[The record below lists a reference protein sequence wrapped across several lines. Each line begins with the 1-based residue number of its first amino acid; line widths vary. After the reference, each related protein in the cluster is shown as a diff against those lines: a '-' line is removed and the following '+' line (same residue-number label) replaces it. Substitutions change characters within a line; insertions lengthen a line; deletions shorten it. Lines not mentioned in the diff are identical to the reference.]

1 MMDKIA
7 EFALSIIGAVVG
19 LGVSLCLLLLLTGC
33 STDSALRAQIAGANI
48 ELARHKAE
56 VAAKPILDAQ
66 IPTPSGM
73 MVIVVHAPQGAN
85 TAQITMPDDPW
96 ARAADRAV
104 GVLGTAAGLYLV
116 SPHTG
121 GMWRR
126 DPGLCTPKEDALRAF
141 ATHWPAA
148 AGAAPNSTVI
158 TQALE
163 RLVFGGSAGAARG
176 TVPCGPGLDICGG
189 VDAFCVM
196 V

>member
-1 MMDKIA
+1 MTEKIA
-7 EFALSIIGAVVG
+7 QFALSIIGAVLG
-19 LGVSLCLLLLLTGC
+19 LGFALGLLLLLTGC

-104 GVLGTAAGLYLV
+104 GVLGTAAGLYLGGEAAVGLV
-116 SPHTG
+116 SASTQG
-121 GMWRR
+121 VVN
-126 DPGLCTPKEDALRAF
+126 ALRVQ
-141 ATHWPAA
+141 PAPTVVMQPSPVIVPPA
-148 AGAAPNSTVI
+148 DPVIVTQPAPVI
-158 TQALE
+158 VDPVVVDPVIVT
-163 RLVFGGSAGAARG
+163 RPNPLV
-176 TVPCGPGLDICGG
+176 VQPVIVGP
-189 VDAFCVM
+189 
-196 V
+196 